1 MIISACLMKVIYCL
15 LMEIPKKKK
24 NSEALDYFP
33 HAFLF
38 ELPSRPCLICTI
50 ERTQGF
56 MKSTSVSAC
65 VKVQREHNDP
75 FVKFAT

>member
-1 MIISACLMKVIYCL
+1 MKVIYCL

-24 NSEALDYFP
+24 NSEALD
-33 HAFLF
+33 LS
-38 ELPSRPCLICTI
+38 SRPCLICTT
-50 ERTQGF
+50 ERTQRF